1 VQRQRLTAFC
11 EGLIS
16 MVNLPDRSPIL
27 ACLAARER
35 LPPQGA
41 NRYQLMIKVLRCL
54 EAFCKDQPLE
64 RAIANESGLLY
75 FKNLRKK
82 LTKAA

>member
-1 VQRQRLTAFC
+1 
-11 EGLIS
+11 
-16 MVNLPDRSPIL
+16 
-27 ACLAARER
+27 
-35 LPPQGA
+35 
-41 NRYQLMIKVLRCL
+41 MIKVLRCL